1 MKNLF
6 MMLSVLT
13 LLGCKAFDPTAS
25 ANPEGPVG
33 AKVIPATDPTTANA
47 VIPLTNP
54 LEVSDGE
61 VSRRAN
67 GNGPLW
73 TIRSEQGAARSQ
85 DYSAKTPS
93 RTAKPQG
100 PFTVRY
106 VLERW
111 ALDDH
116 RLIVEVQSNQ
126 AISNWR
132 IDLPQVIEKQER
144 ATRIAKPN
152 AAERGAPEARTFSF
166 GALPKANRLL
176 LTVSAVVSGITAS
189 KTVSI
194 PLRSSSNP
202 SAKTCNQV
210 LADCVV
216 VLPATISE
224 Q

>member
-25 ANPEGPVG
+25 ANPEGPSG
-33 AKVIPATDPTTANA
+33 AKVISATDPKTANA

-54 LEVSDGE
+54 LGVSDGE

-73 TIRSEQGAARSQ
+73 TIRSEQSAARSQ
-85 DYSAKTPS
+85 DHSAKTQS

-116 RLIVEVQSNQ
+116 RLVVEVQSNQ

-144 ATRIAKPN
+144 TTRIAKPN
-152 AAERGAPEARTFSF
+152 VAERGAPEARTFSF
-166 GALPKANRLL
+166 GALPDASRLL
-176 LTVSAVVSGITAS
+176 LTVTAKVSGVTAS
-189 KTVSI
+189 KTVVI
-194 PLRSSSNP
+194 PLKSSGKPTS
-202 SAKTCNQV
+202 KTCGQARN
-210 LADCVV
+210 DCVV
-216 VLPATISE
+216 VLPGRF

>member
-1 MKNLF
+1 

-25 ANPEGPVG
+25 ANPEGPSG
-33 AKVIPATDPTTANA
+33 AKVISATDPTTANA

-54 LEVSDGE
+54 LGVSDGE

-73 TIRSEQGAARSQ
+73 TIRSEQSAARLQ
-85 DYSAKTPS
+85 DYSAKTQS

-116 RLIVEVQSNQ
+116 RLVVEVQSNQ

-144 ATRIAKPN
+144 TTRIAKPN
-152 AAERGAPEARTFSF
+152 VAERGAPEARTFSF
-166 GALPKANRLL
+166 GALPDANRLL
-176 LTVSAVVSGITAS
+176 LTVTAKVSGVTAS
-189 KTVSI
+189 KTVVI
-194 PLRSSSNP
+194 PLKSSGKPTS
-202 SAKTCNQV
+202 KTCGQARN
-210 LADCVV
+210 DCVV
-216 VLPATISE
+216 VLPGRF